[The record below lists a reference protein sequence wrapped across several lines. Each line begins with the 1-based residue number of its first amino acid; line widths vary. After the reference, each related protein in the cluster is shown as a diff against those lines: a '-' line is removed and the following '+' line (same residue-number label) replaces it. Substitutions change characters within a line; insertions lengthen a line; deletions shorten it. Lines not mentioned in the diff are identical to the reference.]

1 MANGYNPYQIAGSQ
15 TGFLEELMR
24 ADQIKKEQD
33 VAIGQLKGEMTREF
47 EAEQIRKQKEFEAI
61 QAQKRK
67 KNPWEKLLPIAAMF
81 SGPIAGAV
89 MSAVGGIGSMK
100 ADVKSEKEKLAQM
113 EALGLGSSA
122 KYGGTFLGS
131 KARAIESE
139 AESAISAAREDISG
153 IGRGDYLMKAVMEGI
168 KGYGSGK
175 MGEGIKGSFK
185 GLKTGDVVA
194 GKDAKILR
202 AADKTGAK
210 DMLTK
215 ITDAEGYSI
224 DPTFQ
229 GDIFPNLSENQ
240 ISMLDDFMKKTGAQ
254 SYEEAISII
263 MDLQGKETLWES
275 LRGAYADNKLGETF
289 KGEDAD
295 ALKNFIAQLGLI
307 GGGI

>member
-1 MANGYNPYQIAGSQ
+1 MTDFMYGLNKTGKNP
-15 TGFLEELMR
+15 
-24 ADQIKKEQD
+24 
-33 VAIGQLKGEMTREF
+33 
-47 EAEQIRKQKEFEAI
+47 
-61 QAQKRK
+61 RK
-67 KNPWEKLLPIAAMF
+67 KQLLPEMKELWEK
-81 SGPIAGAV
+81 GA
-89 MSAVGGIGSMK
+89 
-100 ADVKSEKEKLAQM
+100 
-113 EALGLGSSA
+113 
-122 KYGGTFLGS
+122 
-131 KARAIESE
+131 
-139 AESAISAAREDISG
+139 
-153 IGRGDYLMKAVMEGI
+153 
-168 KGYGSGK
+168 
-175 MGEGIKGSFK
+175 K

-254 SYEEAISII
+254 SYEEAISSI